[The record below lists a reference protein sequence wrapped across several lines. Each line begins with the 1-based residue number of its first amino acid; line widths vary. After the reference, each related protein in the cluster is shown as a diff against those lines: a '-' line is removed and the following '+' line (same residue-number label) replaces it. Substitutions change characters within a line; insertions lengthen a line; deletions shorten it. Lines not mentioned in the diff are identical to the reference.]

1 MPKGFLV
8 VAWGGLGSESWR
20 SPSTE
25 GSLWVTAWGLEGWS
39 WGTPEYGGGVSV
51 GYNVGGDWGGGG
63 LSWGGVSAGHS
74 LVGDLGGLVPIAYT
88 CTL

>member
-1 MPKGFLV
+1 MSPGEV
-8 VAWGGLGSESWR
+8 PAQRGLCGSQRGVWR
-20 SPSTE
+20 VGP
-25 GSLWVTAWGLEGWS
+25 
-39 WGTPEYGGGVSV
+39 GVPQSM
-51 GYNVGGDWGGGG
+51 VGGSPLVIMWGETGGGG